1 MAPESLIS
9 SGVIR
14 VTILA
19 LLEKKSTQREKKCRK
34 QITGTQQ
41 LSD

>member
-19 LLEKKSTQREKKCRK
+19 LLEKSQTQRKCRK